1 MIKFKNTRHALF
13 RSKPNYILSKSPGGI
28 LFEFTKED
36 KIVVTMGLPYANGPA
51 HTGHLRTYIP
61 GDAYTRYLKRFGH
74 DVVFVCGSD
83 THGAPIEMS
92 ARQAGVSPRELVDK
106 YHKHYLKIF
115 DKLRIGVDIFGS
127 TEESYHHEH
136 AQEIIR
142 TLENKGYIETRMV
155 KLPYCPTCKTFLADR
170 FLRGTCPFCGELA
183 RGDECDQGC
192 QRYLDA
198 DQLENPRCVICDSA
212 AEMRE
217 TNHHFLKL
225 PMFNDFLLEF
235 NEQLQ
240 GTILARNYALGW
252 IRQGLK
258 DWCISRNLKWG
269 IPYPGDEELT
279 LYVWAENY
287 AGYISFLQEWARQKG
302 VDWKE
307 YWGKDGKIINFI
319 GADIVYHHAVF
330 WPAMLKGAGYGL
342 PWAIVASGMV
352 KVEGHVFSKSRGF
365 YTLVEEDYIKNGID
379 LDAVRYYVLS
389 YTGHTKDLDFSWKGF
404 QTKVNNELVGILG
417 NFAYRALLFNYKNF
431 REIPSGHIKEIV
443 LEEVTQAIDAVREA
457 VSNFR
462 FKEAVDRVMHLAAFG
477 NTIFQQCE
485 PWKSIKE
492 DPKVCKIDLYQCLQ
506 LLKAIAILIEPAM
519 PTIAEKIWKQLGQSS
534 DVHQTSIEDC
544 TIPLAPSTT
553 LPKPQLIFDKIPD
566 ERIEEMTQ
574 ILNERVQRAL
584 TQSS

>member
-1 MIKFKNTRHALF
+1 
-13 RSKPNYILSKSPGGI
+13 
-28 LFEFTKED
+28 
-36 KIVVTMGLPYANGPA
+36 MGLPYANGPA

-92 ARQAGVSPRELVDK
+92 ARQTGVSPRELIDK
-106 YHKHYLKIF
+106 YHKHYLRVF
-115 DKLRIGVDIFGS
+115 EKLRIDVDFYGS
-127 TEESYHHEH
+127 TEEQYHYKH
-136 AQEIIR
+136 AQQIIR
-142 TLENKGYIETRMV
+142 TLESKGYIEARKV

-170 FLRGTCPFCGELA
+170 FLRGICPFCGELA

-198 DQLENPRCVICDSA
+198 DQLEDPRCVTCNSA

-217 TNHHFLKL
+217 ARHHFLKL
-225 PMFNDFLLEF
+225 SMFNDFLLEF
-235 NEQLQ
+235 NEQLH
-240 GTILARNYALGW
+240 GTTIARNYALGW

-269 IPYPGDEELT
+269 IPYPDDEELT

-287 AGYISFLQEWARQKG
+287 AGYISFLQEWSRQKG
-302 VDWKE
+302 VNWKE

-330 WPAMLKGAGYGL
+330 WPAILKGADYGL

-365 YTLVEEDYIKNGID
+365 YTLVEEDYVQNGID

-389 YTGHTKDLDFSWKGF
+389 YTGHTKDLDFSWKSF

-417 NFAYRALLFNYKNF
+417 NFVYRALLFNYKNF
-431 REIPSGHIKEIV
+431 GGIPSGSISNAV
-443 LEEVTQAIDAVREA
+443 QNEVTLAIGAIRES

-462 FKEAVDRVMHLAAFG
+462 FKEAIDRVMQLAAYG

-492 DPKVCKIDLYQCLQ
+492 DPESCQSDLYQCLQ
-506 LLKAIAILIEPAM
+506 LLKAIAILVEPAM
-519 PTIAEKIWKQLGQSS
+519 PTVAEKIWKQLGQSS
-534 DVHQTSIEDC
+534 DIHQTQIEDI
-544 TIPLAPSTT
+544 TLPLNPSTK

-566 ERIEEMTQ
+566 EKIEKMTQ
-574 ILNERVQRAL
+574 ILNERIQQAL
-584 TQSS
+584 TQS

>member
-1 MIKFKNTRHALF
+1 
-13 RSKPNYILSKSPGGI
+13 
-28 LFEFTKED
+28 
-36 KIVVTMGLPYANGPA
+36 MGLPYANGPA

-61 GDAYTRYLKRFGH
+61 GDAYTRYLKRFGY

-92 ARQAGVSPRELVDK
+92 ARQAGVSPRELAEK
-106 YHKHYLKIF
+106 YHEHYRRVF
-115 DKLRIGVDIFGS
+115 EQLRIDVDLFGS
-127 TEESYHHEH
+127 TEEPYHYQH

-142 TLENKGYIETRMV
+142 ALEAKGYIEARTV
-155 KLPYCPTCKTFLADR
+155 KLPYCPTCEAFLADR

-198 DQLENPRCVICDSA
+198 DQLKNPRCVTCDSA

-217 TNHHFLKL
+217 ARHHFLKL

-235 NEQLQ
+235 NEQLR
-240 GTILARNYALGW
+240 GTALARNYALGW

-258 DWCISRNLKWG
+258 DWCISRNLEWG
-269 IPYPGDEELT
+269 IPYPGDEELS

-307 YWGKDGKIINFI
+307 YWGPDGKIVNFI

-330 WPAMLKGAGYGL
+330 WPAMLKGAGYSL

-365 YTLVEEDYIKNGID
+365 VTWIEDDYIQNDID

-389 YTGHTKDLDFSWKGF
+389 YTGHTKDLNFTWKGF
-404 QTKVNNELVGILG
+404 QIKVNNELVGILG

-431 REIPSGHIKEIV
+431 GEIPSGSVSEATKKEI
-443 LEEVTQAIDAVREA
+443 TQAIEVVREA
-457 VSNFR
+457 ISNFR
-462 FKEAVDRVMHLAAFG
+462 FKEAVDGVMQLAAFG

-492 DPKVCKIDLYQCLQ
+492 DPEICKSDLYQCLQ

-519 PTIAEKIWKQLGQSS
+519 PTVAEKIWEQLGLSG
-534 DVHQTSIEDC
+534 DVHQTSIEDS
-544 TIPLAPSTT
+544 IVSLSSSTK
-553 LPKPQLIFDKIPD
+553 LPKPHHIFDKIPD
-566 ERIEEMTQ
+566 EKIEIMTQ
-574 ILNERVQRAL
+574 ILDARVKRAL
-584 TQSS
+584 NQSL